1 MSQDKFIKLTDEFVY
16 AEFAWWNQSR
26 RETLIRISQIKEV
39 AKYNPRQTERK
50 CPSGDAT
57 MLWLVGEEDEY
68 PHLLEIPFHVVI
80 RTLLRPP
87 TGIDNPTDTTE
98 GGAA

>member
-50 CPSGDAT
+50 CPSEDAT

-68 PHLLEIPFHVVI
+68 PHLLEIPFEVVI
-80 RTLLRPP
+80 RTLLGPP
-87 TGIDNPTDTTE
+87 TGIDTTTGTTK
-98 GGAA
+98 GGAT

>member
-1 MSQDKFIKLTDEFVY
+1 MSQDRFIKLSNEFVY

-50 CPSGDAT
+50 CPSEDAT
-57 MLWLVGEEDEY
+57 MLWLVGEEDEH
-68 PHLLEIPFHVVI
+68 PHLLEIPFEVVI
-80 RTLLRPP
+80 RTLLGPP
-87 TGIDNPTDTTE
+87 TDIDNTTDTE
-98 GGAA
+98 GGT